1 MDNKEVLNE
10 EQQAELEVAQREAME
25 KKTEFQREMS
35 CLVLL
40 TVFTLAILGMSL
52 SLWMPGFE
60 MNSPGMYPGLA
71 SMGMLLCC
79 VIAIGQ
85 LIAKR
90 KNMEKWEEEGAWNR
104 LKLCLITEV
113 PFVVFVMIVASIL
126 YAVAMGLIGFYISTF
141 VYLAFSIFF
150 LFKGEKKKLVQSL
163 LVSAGMIVA
172 VYLIIELLF
181 QIKMP

>member
-1 MDNKEVLNE
+1 M
-10 EQQAELEVAQREAME
+10 
-25 KKTEFQREMS
+25 
-35 CLVLL
+35 
-40 TVFTLAILGMSL
+40 
-52 SLWMPGFE
+52 
-60 MNSPGMYPGLA
+60 
-71 SMGMLLCC
+71 
-79 VIAIGQ
+79 
-85 LIAKR
+85 
-90 KNMEKWEEEGAWNR
+90 
-104 LKLCLITEV
+104 
-113 PFVVFVMIVASIL
+113 VFVMIVASIL